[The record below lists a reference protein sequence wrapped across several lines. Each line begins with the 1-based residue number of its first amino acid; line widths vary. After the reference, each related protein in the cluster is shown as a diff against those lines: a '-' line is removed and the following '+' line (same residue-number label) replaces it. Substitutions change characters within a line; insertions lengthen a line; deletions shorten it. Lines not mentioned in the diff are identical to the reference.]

1 MEVLLLWTP
10 TVQSSVSTLN
20 KQQSFYKDG
29 TLIGTPLKTLN
40 ATDTYIQIFNYI
52 DKTEYGNEYHAASL
66 QNTTVKCIATLAET
80 QDLGETGIRLHFKRQ
95 CK

>member
-1 MEVLLLWTP
+1 ME
-10 TVQSSVSTLN
+10 
-20 KQQSFYKDG
+20 

-52 DKTEYGNEYHAASL
+52 DKTEYGNEYDAASL
-66 QNTTVKCIATLAET
+66 QVTTVKCIATLAEP
-80 QDLGETGIRLHFKRQ
+80 QDLGETGIRQHFKRR

>member
-20 KQQSFYKDG
+20 KQQSVYKDG
-29 TLIGTPLKTLN
+29 NADRNTTKKLN

-80 QDLGETGIRLHFKRQ
+80 QDLGETGIRQLFNSR